1 MAAPAF
7 LADVSSEPIMPP
19 LTRKR
24 TRRSPR
30 QEMQAHAVEAAALLR
45 SLGNEQRLLIMCHLV
60 EAELGVGELL
70 SRLDLSQ
77 SALSQHLAVL
87 REAELVQTRREGLQV
102 FYSIAPGPVQPL
114 MATLHSIYCT

>member
-1 MAAPAF
+1 MAAPAS
-7 LADVSSEPIMPP
+7 LTDVSSGPIMPP
-19 LTRKR
+19 LSRKR
-24 TRRSPR
+24 TRRSPHR
-30 QEMQAHAVEAAALLR
+30 EMQSHAAEAAALLR
-45 SLGNEQRLLIMCHLV
+45 SLGNEQRLLILCHLV

-70 SRLDLSQ
+70 LRLDLSQ